1 LDDPKEMEEERRLAY
16 VGVTRAR
23 KQLYVSRAETR
34 MQFGSVQSYPASRF
48 LEELPASL
56 VEWRRTGRDLRRSPS
71 AGGRGAAPALARA
84 AASAR
89 RAAGPVINLT
99 TGDNVLHPKFG
110 LGTVVAT
117 AGSEDKAEASI
128 DFGSAGVKRL
138 LLRYAPVEKV

>member
-1 LDDPKEMEEERRLAY
+1 
-16 VGVTRAR
+16 
-23 KQLYVSRAETR
+23 

-110 LGTVVAT
+110 FGTVVAT